1 MNSSRRRRVVC
12 GMSGG
17 VDSSATAA
25 LLLEQGYEVIG
36 ITLKL
41 WPQDCVNRAEDKC
54 CGPQAVTDARAVCHQ
69 LGIPYYLIDEAA
81 EFQKHVIQYFA
92 DEYRASRTPNPC
104 VMCNQNLKFGRLI
117 NRADQLGA
125 DFIATGHFA
134 RVERPLTSLRSEAT
148 ARQATPISMNPGTS
162 NQPSLRSYGSAG
174 IEHRTSNIECGQK
187 TENEPLTPALSPF
200 GGEREKAAAGRAAA
214 RPYRVQGFNAQ
225 ILRGNHSPSDGER
238 VSPAGSG
245 RYLLK
250 RGRDLKKDQ
259 SYFLFSLRQ
268 DQLAR
273 ALFPLGEKTKSD
285 TRAVARHC
293 QLKTADKEESME
305 ICFVPDND
313 YGGFLQQANLVRKH
327 RGEITD
333 LHGHV
338 LGHHDGIEFYTI
350 GQRRGLGI
358 TTPKPV
364 YVVELDADRNRVVVG
379 DETALDRDEFTAT
392 QCNWIPF
399 DQPAGPMEVTTKI
412 RYNHPGTPATVTPSG
427 NGTVRVKLHS
437 PQRAITPGQA
447 AVFYQDDLVLGG
459 GWIAR

>member
-1 MNSSRRRRVVC
+1 VNLQKRQRVVC

-25 LLLEQGYEVIG
+25 LLLEQGYDVIG

-54 CGPQAVTDARAVCHQ
+54 CGPQAVTDARSVCHK
-69 LGIPYYLIDEAA
+69 LDIPYYLIDESA

-92 DEYRASRTPNPC
+92 DEYKAGRTPNPC

-117 NRADQLGA
+117 DRANQLGA
-125 DFIATGHFA
+125 EFIATGHFA
-134 RVERPLTSLRSEAT
+134 RVERSSEREFAL
-148 ARQATPISMNPGTS
+148 IK
-162 NQPSLRSYGSAG
+162 NQSR
-174 IEHRTSNIECGQK
+174 
-187 TENEPLTPALSPF
+187 LTPA
-200 GGEREKAAAGRAAA
+200 AT
-214 RPYRVQGFNAQ
+214 
-225 ILRGNHSPSDGER
+225 
-238 VSPAGSG
+238 

-250 RGRDLKKDQ
+250 RGRDLRKDQ

-273 ALFPLGEKTKSD
+273 TLFPLGEKTKSD
-285 TRAVARHC
+285 TREVARHC

-305 ICFVPDND
+305 ICFVPDNN
-313 YGGFLQQANLVRKH
+313 YGGFLQSANLVQKH

-333 LHGHV
+333 LHGRV

-350 GQRRGLGI
+350 GQRKGLGI

-364 YVVELDADRNRVVVG
+364 YVVELDAEKNRVVVG
-379 DETALDRDEFTAT
+379 DESALDRDEFIAER
-392 QCNWIPF
+392 CNWHPF
-399 DQPAGPMEVTTKI
+399 DKLTEPIEVTAKI
-412 RYNHPGTPATVTPSG
+412 RYNHPGAPATVTPLG
-427 NGTVRVKLHS
+427 DNRVKVKLHS
-437 PQRAITPGQA
+437 PARAITPGQA
-447 AVFYQDDLVLGG
+447 AVFYQDDLVVGG

>member
-1 MNSSRRRRVVC
+1 VVALKKTRVIC

-54 CGPQAVTDARAVCHQ
+54 CGPQAVTDARSVCDK
-69 LGIPYYLIDEAA
+69 LDIPYYLIDEAA

-92 DEYRASRTPNPC
+92 DEYKAGRTPNPC

-117 NRADQLGA
+117 DRADQLGA

-134 RVERPLTSLRSEAT
+134 RIERPLT
-148 ARQATPISMNPGTS
+148 
-162 NQPSLRSYGSAG
+162 PSL
-174 IEHRTSNIECGQK
+174 
-187 TENEPLTPALSPF
+187 
-200 GGEREKAAAGRAAA
+200 
-214 RPYRVQGFNAQ
+214 
-225 ILRGNHSPSDGER
+225 SPSDGER
-238 VSPAGSG
+238 AAKPGEG

-250 RGRDLKKDQ
+250 RGRDSRKDQ

-273 ALFPLGEKTKSD
+273 AIFPLGEKTKSD
-285 TRAVARHC
+285 TREVARHC
-293 QLKTADKEESME
+293 NLKTADKEESME
-305 ICFVPDND
+305 ICFVPDNN
-313 YGGFLQQANLVRKH
+313 YGGFLQSANLVQKH
-327 RGEITD
+327 RGEIVD

-350 GQRRGLGI
+350 GQRKGLGI

-364 YVVELDADRNRVVVG
+364 YVIELDVENNRVIVG
-379 DETALDRDEFTAT
+379 DDSALDRDEFIADR
-392 QCNWIPF
+392 CNWHPF
-399 DQPAGPMEVTTKI
+399 DKLSGPIEVTAKI
-412 RYNHPGTPATVTPSG
+412 RYNHPGTPATVTPLENNS
-427 NGTVRVKLHS
+427 VRVKLHT

-447 AVFYQDDLVLGG
+447 AVFYQDDLVVGG
-459 GWIAR
+459 GWIMR

>member
-1 MNSSRRRRVVC
+1 
-12 GMSGG
+12 MSGG

-54 CGPQAVTDARAVCHQ
+54 CGPQAVTDARAVCHK
-69 LGIPYYLIDEAA
+69 LDIPYYLIDEAE
-81 EFQKHVIQYFA
+81 EFHKHVIQYFA
-92 DEYRASRTPNPC
+92 DEYKAGRTPNPC

-117 NRADQLGA
+117 DRADQLGA

-134 RVERPLTSLRSEAT
+134 RVEKSPD
-148 ARQATPISMNPGTS
+148 
-162 NQPSLRSYGSAG
+162 GS
-174 IEHRTSNIECGQK
+174 
-187 TENEPLTPALSPF
+187 
-200 GGEREKAAAGRAAA
+200 
-214 RPYRVQGFNAQ
+214 
-225 ILRGNHSPSDGER
+225 
-238 VSPAGSG
+238 

-250 RGRDLKKDQ
+250 RGRDSRKDQ

-273 ALFPLGEKTKSD
+273 AIFPLGEKTKSD

-293 QLKTADKEESME
+293 NLKTADKEESME
-305 ICFVPDND
+305 ICFVPDNN
-313 YGGFLQQANLVRKH
+313 YGGFLQSARLVQKH

-333 LHGHV
+333 VHGKV

-358 TTPKPV
+358 TTPKPA
-364 YVVELDADRNRVVVG
+364 YVVELDADNNRVVVG
-379 DETALDRDEFTAT
+379 DESALDRDEFTAER
-392 QCNWIPF
+392 CNWHPF
-399 DQPAGPMEVTTKI
+399 EKPGAPIEVTAKI
-412 RYNHPGTPATVTPSG
+412 RYNHPGTPATVTPA
-427 NGTVRVKLHS
+427 GTGSVRVKLHAA
-437 PQRAITPGQA
+437 QRAITPGQA
-447 AVFYQDDLVLGG
+447 AVFYQDDLVVGG

>member
-1 MNSSRRRRVVC
+1 VNSEKRTRVVC

-54 CGPQAVTDARAVCHQ
+54 CGPQAVSDARAVCHK
-69 LGIPYYLIDEAA
+69 LDIPYYLIDEAA
-81 EFQKHVIQYFA
+81 EFQKHVISYFA
-92 DEYRASRTPNPC
+92 DEYKAGRTPNPC

-117 NRADQLGA
+117 DRARQLGA

-134 RVERPLTSLRSEAT
+134 RVERAGGTPST
-148 ARQATPISMNPGTS
+148 ASASSVGVQALACVGDT
-162 NQPSLRSYGSAG
+162 L
-174 IEHRTSNIECGQK
+174 K
-187 TENEPLTPALSPF
+187 
-200 GGEREKAAAGRAAA
+200 RELQRAELVLGA
-214 RPYRVQGFNAQ
+214 P
-225 ILRGNHSPSDGER
+225 
-238 VSPAGSG
+238 G

-285 TRAVARHC
+285 TREVARHC
-293 QLKTADKEESME
+293 NLKTADKEESME
-305 ICFVPDND
+305 ICFVPDNN
-313 YGGFLQQANLVRKH
+313 YGGFLQQANLVQKH
-327 RGEITD
+327 RGEIVD
-333 LHGHV
+333 LHGQV

-350 GQRRGLGI
+350 GQRKGLGI

-364 YVVELDADRNRVVVG
+364 YVIELDAANNRVVVG
-379 DETALDRDEFTAT
+379 DDSALDRDEFTAGN
-392 QCNWIPF
+392 CNWIPF
-399 DQPAGPMEVTTKI
+399 DHLTGPIEVTTKI
-412 RYNHPGTPATVTPSG
+412 RYNHPGTPATVTPTG
-427 NGTVRVKLHS
+427 NGSVKVKLHS
-437 PQRAITPGQA
+437 VQRAVTPGQA
-447 AVFYQDDLVLGG
+447 AVFYQDDLVIGG
-459 GWIAR
+459 GWITR

>member
-1 MNSSRRRRVVC
+1 VNSQKRQRVVC

-54 CGPQAVTDARAVCHQ
+54 CGPQAVTDARAVCHK
-69 LGIPYYLIDEAA
+69 LDIPYYLIDEAA
-81 EFQKHVIQYFA
+81 EFQKYVIQYFA
-92 DEYRASRTPNPC
+92 DEYKAGRTPNPC

-117 NRADQLGA
+117 DRARQLGA
-125 DFIATGHFA
+125 DYIATGHFA
-134 RVERPLTSLRSEAT
+134 RVERVSP
-148 ARQATPISMNPGTS
+148 
-162 NQPSLRSYGSAG
+162 GSADVSSASSQG
-174 IEHRTSNIECGQK
+174 N
-187 TENEPLTPALSPF
+187 
-200 GGEREKAAAGRAAA
+200 GGRRDASAPRF
-214 RPYRVQGFNAQ
+214 V
-225 ILRGNHSPSDGER
+225 
-238 VSPAGSG
+238 G

-293 QLKTADKEESME
+293 RLKTADKEESME
-305 ICFVPDND
+305 ICFVPDNN
-313 YGGFLQQANLVRKH
+313 YGGFLQSANLVQKH

-333 LHGHV
+333 VHGHV
-338 LGHHDGIEFYTI
+338 LGYHDGIEFYTI
-350 GQRRGLGI
+350 GQRKGLGI

-364 YVVELDADRNRVVVG
+364 YVVELDTENNRVIVG
-379 DETALDRDEFTAT
+379 DESALDRDEFTAGN
-392 QCNWIPF
+392 CNWIPF
-399 DQPAGPMEVTTKI
+399 DQLTEPVEVMTKI
-412 RYNHPGTPATVTPSG
+412 RYNHPGTPATVTPTG
-427 NGTVRVKLHS
+427 NGSVKVKLHS
-437 PQRAITPGQA
+437 AQRAITPGQA

-459 GWIAR
+459 GWIAK